1 MADRIWLRRAAPLPF
16 VGLLVCRS
24 NLCARVARTPGAHAA
39 GAVAAAVVA
48 SAVAGTAGCWGD
60 APTG

>member
-1 MADRIWLRRAAPLPF
+1 MADGIWLRRAAPLPF
-16 VGLLVCRS
+16 AGLLVCRS
-24 NLCARVARTPGAHAA
+24 HLFARVARTPGAQAA
-39 GAVAAAVVA
+39 GVIAAAVVA